1 MTDASSWSDYYFFL
15 AAFFAGFFAAAFF
28 VAMNT
33 PPPFDFKMV
42 IAYVWYSRVCAAS
55 KIFPTQL
62 VPVVGNR
69 G

>member
-1 MTDASSWSDYYFFL
+1 MTDASSWCDDYFFL

-55 KIFPTQL
+55 KIFLTQI
-62 VPVVGNR
+62 VPVGGN
-69 G
+69 GE